1 MVDYDT
7 EKHRLPYY
15 VAWFCFICYV
25 ICFVITAFNAMFVN
39 KMYYED
45 AKDPEQWDRDGV
57 ESGFGSQL
65 TMWSLLSCI
74 RAILVIVVWIVI
86 NSQNYWNVGTLYA
99 MKIEEIERKEVHE
112 EFGADV
118 YRHLFWGN
126 PYLPSG
132 IFQIG
137 EEESLD
143 TDDDDEKEDAGRAKL
158 SAREKISQY

>member
-1 MVDYDT
+1 
-7 EKHRLPYY
+7 
-15 VAWFCFICYV
+15 
-25 ICFVITAFNAMFVN
+25 
-39 KMYYED
+39 
-45 AKDPEQWDRDGV
+45 
-57 ESGFGSQL
+57 
-65 TMWSLLSCI
+65 
-74 RAILVIVVWIVI
+74 
-86 NSQNYWNVGTLYA
+86 